1 MAEKAEKIATTPA
14 GAAAPAAATVPAV
27 KKIKKKADAIGV
39 VTIRA
44 SFNNTIITVTSV
56 KGDVVT
62 WSSSG
67 KAGFKG
73 SRKSMPY
80 AATVAADIAAKAALD
95 AGMKRVDVRIRGGGA
110 GRESAVRAIR
120 AAGLEVSSIRDL
132 TAVPHNGCRRPKRRR
147 V

>member
-1 MAEKAEKIATTPA
+1 MAEKEKTAS
-14 GAAAPAAATVPAV
+14 APAAQTGATAAAAGP
-27 KKIKKKADAIGV
+27 KKIKKKAEAIGIACV
-39 VTIRA
+39 RA
-44 SFNNTIITVTSV
+44 TFNNTIITITNL

-62 WSSSG
+62 WASSG

-95 AGMKRVDVRIRGGGA
+95 AGMKKVDVRIRGGGA

-132 TAVPHNGCRRPKRRR
+132 TAIPHNGCRRPKKRR